1 MLNVRTDTKTYD
13 LEYLNMRK
21 GKKINYKTSKK
32 SFTKTASRTHPKNMR
47 AAPMR
52 GGIRL

>member
-1 MLNVRTDTKTYD
+1 MA
-13 LEYLNMRK
+13 
-21 GKKINYKTSKK
+21 YKRHGMSRRGSKRDFRNK
-32 SFTKTASRTHPKNMR
+32 SGVSPRNFR

>member
-1 MLNVRTDTKTYD
+1 MSYK
-13 LEYLNMRK
+13 RK
-21 GKKINYKTSKK
+21 GMSRGRSKRDFRNK
-32 SFTKTASRTHPKNMR
+32 SGVHPKNMR